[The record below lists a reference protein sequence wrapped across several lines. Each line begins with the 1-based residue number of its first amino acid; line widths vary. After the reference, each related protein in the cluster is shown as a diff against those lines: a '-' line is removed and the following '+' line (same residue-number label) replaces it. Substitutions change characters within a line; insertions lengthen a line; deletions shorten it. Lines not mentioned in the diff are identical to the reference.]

1 MEVENIYYYQ
11 EIYNKIKSYVVG
23 NQIQISGCLIIKII
37 TLISIYRKFYIF
49 VDKEQIEID
58 KEYNIAQFIKP
69 MNSEIKNKRILNII
83 FYENIYDEIIK
94 LYYIISYRITR
105 DRSNYKVLNLTDTEK
120 RYECFNYPNLIFNFY
135 SIIWQ
140 LLFLILIH
148 LHIHFII
155 IFVNYLEMMKLQN
168 MKENFMSIVISI

>member
-1 MEVENIYYYQ
+1 MEVENIYCYQ
-11 EIYNKIKSYVVG
+11 EIYNKIKSYVVR
-23 NQIQISGCLIIKII
+23 NQIQISGCLITKII
-37 TLISIYRKFYIF
+37 ALISIYRNFYML
-49 VDKEQIEID
+49 VDEEQINKYD
-58 KEYNIAQFIKP
+58 KITQIIKS

-94 LYYIISYRITR
+94 LYYIISYRITC
-105 DRSNYKVLNLTDTEK
+105 DRSNYKALKLTDIEK
-120 RYECFNYPNLIFNFY
+120 RYECFKYSNLIFNFY

-140 LLFLILIH
+140 FLFLILIH

-168 MKENFMSIVISI
+168 MKENFMSNVISI